1 MRVPFIFMLF
11 SLLLCH
17 TAHAQLIRGE
27 VVGMNDKKPLPG
39 VHIVNIHNDINITTN
54 NDGTFVIAGT
64 SDELLEFRMPGYKT
78 TRVRIPR
85 GFIPPYFKIIME
97 HPPVPIRGD
106 ALAGTHN
113 YAYDSAKARERYSQ
127 ILNVPQLSAIEK
139 IKHPF
144 SAMSARNREIWAFQD
159 NYEEA
164 EKERYIDY
172 TFNRNMVSSITGL
185 TNDSLS
191 RFMVRFRPGYDQLRS
206 MNEYTLYN
214 YVKMNARRFRNVN
227 RPINAQ

>member
-1 MRVPFIFMLF
+1 MRVPFIFMF
-11 SLLLCH
+11 FCLLLCH
-17 TAHAQLIRGE
+17 TAYAQLIRGE

-54 NDGTFVIAGT
+54 TDGTFVIAGT
-64 SDELLEFRMPGYKT
+64 SDELLEFRLPGYKT

-85 GFIPPYFKIIME
+85 GYIPPYFKIIME

-106 ALAGTHN
+106 ALAGTRN

-127 ILNVPQLSAIEK
+127 ILDIPQLSPIEK

-159 NYEEA
+159 TYEEA

-172 TFNRNMVSSITGL
+172 TFNKEMVSSITGL
-185 TNDSLS
+185 TNDSLN
-191 RFMVRFRPGYDQLRS
+191 RFMIRFRPGYEQLRN

-214 YVKMNARRFRNVN
+214 YVKMNARRFRNIN